1 MRPLW
6 GVLPWTMAAP
16 APRKIAREDPLALSR
31 RTFSALAGS
40 AALGFALGGSGG
52 PGAPSAYAA
61 RSVPT
66 GPPPAAPHAD
76 GQRHTIGYDHYS
88 LLVDGRRLVV
98 WSGELHPFRLPS
110 PSLWRDVLEKMRA
123 HGYNTVSIYVAWNY
137 HSPAPGAY
145 DFTGVRDLDLF
156 LRTAAETGLYVIL
169 RPGPYINAEVDA
181 GGFPGWLTAT
191 EGAARSTD
199 PTYLGHVD
207 GWLAA
212 VNRIVRRHQHTD
224 GGGTVLLY
232 QIENEYDGHVTDP
245 TGPAY
250 MSHLYKKVRAD
261 GIDIPLFHNDKGR
274 NGYWI
279 PGSFDTGGETGKWLY
294 GFDGYPSPS
303 QPAPDWGDFGIGG
316 LKGGA
321 TASPRTPGFVPE
333 FGGGWF
339 DPWGGVEFGGKG
351 YAESRRTRDAAYER
365 RFYFTNLANGLT
377 LHNVYMTYGGTTWGW
392 LPAPVVYTSYDYG
405 AAIDEARNVT
415 PKIAPMHQ
423 LGHLLQR
430 VPDFAKLDRAA
441 DVHVPGLKAYH
452 LTNPDT
458 QAHFYVLR
466 NDGASEVTSTLR
478 TAAGDDVE
486 MTVPAQDARLVTT
499 GLSLGK
505 RKLRYCT
512 AQPMFVLTAGRQDI
526 ALFTGRYGEM
536 AHLVLECP
544 TEPFVQRL
552 DAEAAWVYDQGVLHV
567 TAPLGQGGLTRV
579 LVQRGDSDTPLLL
592 LFADDATSLRLFPY
606 DTPSGTLLVYGPALL
621 RHARLDGSAVR
632 LTGDTVGATGLEV
645 WGPRGIA
652 SVTWN
657 GRPVPT
663 RVSLSESLVA
673 LSDMPGAPRPALPVL
688 ADWRRK
694 AENPEAA
701 TGFDDS
707 AWTVADRKTS
717 FSTTALPAG
726 QPVLFADDYGFH
738 YGDVWYRG
746 RVEGDIE
753 DLESVSLAYSTGTQG
768 MLMAWLDGVPLG
780 SHRMPVP
787 DAKTVRKGSW
797 TATAEFPVAGLKKK
811 QRKKPGH
818 VLSVLVRRMQH
829 DMDGG
834 SLDTHKAARGLTA
847 AAFKGASPE
856 VSWRIQGA
864 AAPDPVRGPQNNG
877 GLYGEREGWHLPGF
891 ADDGWEAA
899 ELPRADKGMG
909 VTWYRTGF
917 RMSVPEGV
925 DASVGLVLEDDP
937 GRAYRVQIFL
947 NGWNLGQYVNDVGP
961 QHTFVLPSG
970 VLRTRGDNT
979 LALAVLSDGTSEV
992 GPGVVRLE
1000 LLGSAAGGVPVTSV
1014 VSPGR

>member
-1 MRPLW
+1 
-6 GVLPWTMAAP
+6 MAAP

-66 GPPPAAPHAD
+66 GPPPAAPRAD
-76 GQRHTIGYDHYS
+76 GRRHGIGHDHHS
-88 LLVDGRRLVV
+88 LIVDGRRLVV
-98 WSGELHPFRLPS
+98 WSGEMHPFRLPS

-123 HGYNTVSIYVAWNY
+123 HGYNTVSVYVAWNY
-137 HSPAPGAY
+137 HSPAPGTY

-156 LRTAAETGLYVIL
+156 LRTAAETGLYVIV

-191 EGAARSTD
+191 AGAARSTD
-199 PTYLGHVD
+199 PVYLSHVD
-207 GWLAA
+207 EWLTA
-212 VNRIVRRHQHTD
+212 VNRVVRRHQHTD

-245 TGPAY
+245 AGAAY

-261 GIDIPLFHNDKGR
+261 GIDVPLFHNDKGR

-279 PGSFDTGGETGKWLY
+279 PGSFDTGGERGKWLY

-303 QPAPDWGDFGIGG
+303 QPPPDWGDFGIGG
-316 LKGGA
+316 PRGGA
-321 TASPRTPGFVPE
+321 TASPGTPGFVPE

-365 RFYFTNLANGLT
+365 RFYLTNLANGIT

-415 PKIAPMHQ
+415 PKTAPMHQ

-430 VPDFAKLDRAA
+430 IPDFAKLDRAA
-441 DVHVPGLKAYH
+441 DVHVTGLKAYH

-458 QAHFYVLR
+458 QAHVYVLR
-466 NDGASEVTSTLR
+466 NDGAEEVTSTLR

-486 MTVPAQDARLVTT
+486 LTVPAHDARLVTA

-512 AQPMFVLTAGRQDI
+512 AQPMFLITAGRQDI

-536 AHLVLECP
+536 AHLVLDCP

-579 LVQRGDSDTPLLL
+579 LVQRGESDTPLLL

-621 RHARLDGSAVR
+621 RHAKLDGSAVQ
-632 LTGDTVGATGLEV
+632 LTGDIVGASGVEV
-645 WGPRGIA
+645 WGPRGIT

-657 GRPVPT
+657 GQPVPT
-663 RVSLSESLVA
+663 RVTVSESLVA
-673 LSDMPGAPRPALPVL
+673 LSEMPAAPRPALPVL
-688 ADWRRK
+688 GGWRRK
-694 AENPEAA
+694 AGNPEAA
-701 TGFDDS
+701 VGFDDS
-707 AWTVADRKTS
+707 AWTVADKRTS
-717 FSTTALPAG
+717 FSTTAVPAG

-746 RVEGDIE
+746 RVDGDLT

-797 TATAEFPVAGLKKK
+797 TATAEFSAAGL
-811 QRKKPGH
+811 RKKRRKKRRH

-834 SLDTHKAARGLTA
+834 SQDTHKVARGLTA
-847 AAFKGASPE
+847 VSFDGVSPE
-856 VSWRIQGA
+856 VTWRIQGA

-877 GLYGEREGWHLPGF
+877 GLHGEREGWHLPGF
-891 ADDGWEAA
+891 ADGGWESVS
-899 ELPRADKGMG
+899 LPRADQRMG
-909 VTWYRTGF
+909 VTWYRTEF
-917 RMSVPEGV
+917 RMTVPGGV

-937 GRAYRVQIFL
+937 ARAYRVQIFL

-961 QHTFVLPSG
+961 QHTFVLPNG
-970 VLRTRGDNT
+970 ILRTRGSNT
-979 LALAVLSDGTSEV
+979 LALAVLSDGTSEA
-992 GPGVVRLE
+992 GPGAVRLE
-1000 LLGSAAGGVPVTSV
+1000 LLGSAAGGVEVLGV
-1014 VSPGR
+1014 DSPGR